1 MDLTGLDYDDEAA
14 NFVHEHPPVPDASR
28 GRPLTPE
35 EANEAKRLKLS
46 QDNREGTIDEQ
57 ESNSGHAIIHPGEN
71 INHILPEHPVIPN
84 NRLLPA
90 TPLSSIVQSTDVPHL
105 QATIASQIAADTAR
119 NDQLQA
125 QNSEIESLSTQLD
138 ILHTLNASQSQ
149 EIKRLQE
156 DIHVLELEET
166 TYVTELHKRLDE
178 RDKLSTKQSTDLAN
192 TECELADLEGNHQLL
207 LEEKTTWS
215 AKTYTLQTR
224 LERIKTTNRHLRKLK
239 NVKLIED
246 LHGTKM
252 QMYGLLKD
260 REVFYKE
267 QIQRLEDECDGWQE
281 KAIRLRIQRNL
292 AEWKIDE
299 GWSREQP
306 PEYEEGYWSDEEG
319 DEGWKEKSKELM
331 RKWMGSIRVLLLPG
345 GSTQVSEH
353 LSNEGRERARDVL
366 REVMVDVTAKTII
379 PGSTASQ
386 SSNSFPSKQLST
398 GSP

>member
-125 QNSEIESLSTQLD
+125 QNSEIESLSAQLD

-166 TYVTELHKRLDE
+166 TYVTELHTRLDE
-178 RDKLSTKQSTDLAN
+178 RDKLSAKQSTDVANTKCKLAN
-192 TECELADLEGNHQLL
+192 LEARLDLFVK
-207 LEEKTTWS
+207 EKTAWI

-239 NVKLIED
+239 NIKLIED

-252 QMYGLLKD
+252 RMYGLLKD

-267 QIQRLEDECDGWQE
+267 QIQKLEDECDDWQE
-281 KAIRLRIQRNL
+281 KAIRLRNQRNL

-306 PEYEEGYWSDEEG
+306 PEYEEDYWSDEEG

-331 RKWMGSIRVLLLPG
+331 RKWMGSVQG
-345 GSTQVSEH
+345 
-353 LSNEGRERARDVL
+353 
-366 REVMVDVTAKTII
+366 
-379 PGSTASQ
+379 
-386 SSNSFPSKQLST
+386 
-398 GSP
+398 

>member
-1 MDLTGLDYDDEAA
+1 M
-14 NFVHEHPPVPDASR
+14 NV
-28 GRPLTPE
+28 
-35 EANEAKRLKLS
+35 
-46 QDNREGTIDEQ
+46 
-57 ESNSGHAIIHPGEN
+57 
-71 INHILPEHPVIPN
+71 
-84 NRLLPA
+84 
-90 TPLSSIVQSTDVPHL
+90 
-105 QATIASQIAADTAR
+105 
-119 NDQLQA
+119 
-125 QNSEIESLSTQLD
+125 
-138 ILHTLNASQSQ
+138 SQSQ
-149 EIKRLQE
+149 EIRRLQE

-178 RDKLSTKQSTDLAN
+178 RDRLSAKQSTNLAT

-267 QIQRLEDECDGWQE
+267 QIQRLEDECDDWQE
-281 KAIRLRIQRNL
+281 KAIRLRNQRNL

-306 PEYEEGYWSDEEG
+306 PEYEEDYWSDEEG

-331 RKWMGSIRVLLLPG
+331 RKWMGSVQG
-345 GSTQVSEH
+345 
-353 LSNEGRERARDVL
+353 
-366 REVMVDVTAKTII
+366 
-379 PGSTASQ
+379 
-386 SSNSFPSKQLST
+386 
-398 GSP
+398 

>member
-1 MDLTGLDYDDEAA
+1 MDSTNLLHEDEGAE
-14 NFVHEHPPVPDASR
+14 FVHEHRPVPDPSR

-46 QDNREGTIDEQ
+46 QEEKEGTNDEQ
-57 ESNSGHAIIHPGEN
+57 ESNSGHAIIHPDEN
-71 INHILPEHPVIPN
+71 INHTLPEHTLIPDN
-84 NRLLPA
+84 YLLPA
-90 TPLSSIVQSTDVPHL
+90 TPILSITQSTDVPYL
-105 QATIASQIAADTAR
+105 QATIASLIAADTAR
-119 NDQLQA
+119 DDQLQA
-125 QNSEIESLSTQLD
+125 QNSEIESLSAQLD

-178 RDKLSTKQSTDLAN
+178 RDKLSAKRSTDLAN

-207 LEEKTTWS
+207 LEEKTTWI

-239 NVKLIED
+239 NIKLIED

-267 QIQRLEDECDGWQE
+267 QIQRLEDECDDWQE
-281 KAIRLRIQRNL
+281 KAIRLRNQRNL
-292 AEWKIDE
+292 AEWRIDE
-299 GWSREQP
+299 GWSGEKP
-306 PEYEEGYWSDEEG
+306 PEYEQEYWSD
-319 DEGWKEKSKELM
+319 
-331 RKWMGSIRVLLLPG
+331 
-345 GSTQVSEH
+345 
-353 LSNEGRERARDVL
+353 
-366 REVMVDVTAKTII
+366 
-379 PGSTASQ
+379 
-386 SSNSFPSKQLST
+386 
-398 GSP
+398 

>member
-1 MDLTGLDYDDEAA
+1 MDSTNLLHEDE
-14 NFVHEHPPVPDASR
+14 
-28 GRPLTPE
+28 E
-35 EANEAKRLKLS
+35 EANKAKRLKLS
-46 QDNREGTIDEQ
+46 QEEKEGTNDEQ
-57 ESNSGHAIIHPGEN
+57 ESNSGHAIIHPDEN
-71 INHILPEHPVIPN
+71 INHTLPEHTLIPDN
-84 NRLLPA
+84 YLLPA
-90 TPLSSIVQSTDVPHL
+90 TPISSITQSTDVPYL

-119 NDQLQA
+119 DDQLQA
-125 QNSEIESLSTQLD
+125 QNSEIESLSAQLD

-166 TYVTELHKRLDE
+166 AYVTELHKRLDE

-192 TECELADLEGNHQLL
+192 TECELADLEENYQLL

-267 QIQRLEDECDGWQE
+267 QIQRLEDECDDWQE
-281 KAIRLRIQRNL
+281 KAIRLRNQRNL

-306 PEYEEGYWSDEEG
+306 PEYEEDYWSDEEG
-319 DEGWKEKSKELM
+319 DEAWKEKSKELM
-331 RKWMGSIRVLLLPG
+331 RKWMGSVQG
-345 GSTQVSEH
+345 
-353 LSNEGRERARDVL
+353 
-366 REVMVDVTAKTII
+366 
-379 PGSTASQ
+379 
-386 SSNSFPSKQLST
+386 
-398 GSP
+398 